1 MNWKYLARRIG
12 IALSTIFFVLMLTY
26 LLFELSPLKPID
38 YLLNQLGLVPTQSGG
53 LAAMRGSL
61 LGSTLSQQQ
70 YEQIIA
76 YLETFLPHGN
86 PVINVLK
93 YIYNILR
100 GNWGV
105 SLIYIEPVTVL
116 IGSALPWTLFVV
128 ATANILNFFVGV
140 YLGQLMAYNRGKK
153 ADQVLTQFIT
163 VKRAIPIYIYA
174 AVFLMVFGFYL
185 HVVPTAGAYGVNV
198 KPGLN
203 LPFLLSV
210 LRHAAMPIFTL
221 FFATF
226 GGWALAMR
234 GNVISQLGE
243 DYVTYAEARGL
254 PSRYIRS
261 RYVGRNALLPLYT
274 SLIISIGFSFAG
286 SVFVEQTF
294 SYPGVGSLYVN
305 ALTNSDWMVAMG
317 VLFIIVTAIAV
328 GMIVADLT
336 YSLIDPRVRVG

>member
-1 MNWKYLARRIG
+1 MNWKYIARRVG
-12 IALSTIFFVLMLTY
+12 IAISVIFFVLLITY
-26 LLFELSPLKPID
+26 ILFEYSPLRPID
-38 YLLNQLGLVPTQSGG
+38 YLLNQLGLAPTQSGG
-53 LAAMRGSL
+53 LVATRGSL
-61 LGSTLSQQQ
+61 LSGTLSQQQ
-70 YEQIIA
+70 YEQIVA

-93 YIYNILR
+93 YIYNIFR
-100 GNWGV
+100 GNWGI
-105 SLIYIEPVTVL
+105 SLIYIQPVTLL

-128 ATANILNFFVGV
+128 ITANILNFFVGV
-140 YLGQLMAYNRGKK
+140 YLGQLMAYNRGGRL
-153 ADQVLTQFIT
+153 DQVLTQFIT

-174 AVFLMVFGFYL
+174 ALFLMFFGFYL
-185 HVVPTAGAYGVNV
+185 RIAPTSGAYGVNV
-198 KPGLN
+198 APGLN
-203 LPFLLSV
+203 LPFILSV

-226 GGWALAMR
+226 GGWTLAMR

-254 PSRYIRS
+254 PSSYIRS

-294 SYPGVGSLYVN
+294 AYPGVGSLYVN
-305 ALTNSDWMVAMG
+305 ALTNSDWLLAMG
-317 VLFIIVTAIAV
+317 ILFIIVVAIAV